1 MIPLFAGA
9 IGMLLG
15 MAIPIVAI
23 LLYFYHEGK

>member
-23 LLYFYHEGK
+23 LIYFYYEGR